1 MLGQQPSVTSIL
13 GTDLGSGRLV
23 TSQFQDVKAR
33 CRTVGAA
40 ADGSRKVVEEAT
52 ELRPGI
58 EDPGV

>member
-33 CRTVGAA
+33 CRTVTGGRRGRVQEGGRGGDRA
-40 ADGSRKVVEEAT
+40 ET
-52 ELRPGI
+52 WH
-58 EDPGV
+58 

>member
-33 CRTVGAA
+33 CRTVTGGRRGPVQEGGRGGDRA
-40 ADGSRKVVEEAT
+40 ET
-52 ELRPGI
+52 WH
-58 EDPGV
+58 